1 MNNYIIEIQDVRK
14 SFKVGDQTLEI
25 LKGNTIN
32 VDYGDFV
39 ILFGASGSG
48 KSTLLHII
56 LGLEPPS
63 SGKIFFLGED
73 LYKEGTNEDY
83 RSEFRK
89 RHIGMIYQQ
98 PNWIKSLSVIENVSF
113 PLLLLGMDKA
123 RAYQKGLEALQ
134 VVNMENWKGYIPTEL
149 SSGQQQRVALARGI
163 INNPQIIIAD
173 EPTGNLDQESGQK
186 LMQILKD
193 LNDKSG
199 KTVLMVTHDLEYLTF
214 AKTAFRMVDG
224 MIVGVYRGDEKEK
237 LFSELKFKRGVI
249 DDKNNSGK
257 IQTKA
262 TIEIQNENKPAET
275 KAGKVE

>member
-1 MNNYIIEIQDVRK
+1 MGNYIIEIQEVHK

-63 SGKIFFLGED
+63 SGKIYFLGED

-123 RAYQKGLEALQ
+123 RAYQKGLEALK

-224 MIVGVYRGDEKEK
+224 IIVGVYRGAEKEK
-237 LFSELKFKRGVI
+237 LFGELKFKRGVI
-249 DDKNNSGK
+249 DDKNNTGK
-257 IQTKA
+257 VQTKA
-262 TIEIQNENKPAET
+262 TIEIKSEKKEEVAPA
-275 KAGKVE
+275 KVE

>member
-1 MNNYIIEIQDVRK
+1 MGNYIIEIQDVHK

-63 SGKIFFLGED
+63 SGKIYFLGED

-123 RAYQKGLEALQ
+123 RAYQKGLEALK

-224 MIVGVYRGDEKEK
+224 IIVGVYRGAEKEK
-237 LFSELKFKRGVI
+237 LFGELKFKRGVI
-249 DDKNNSGK
+249 DDKNNTGQV
-257 IQTKA
+257 QTKA
-262 TIEIQNENKPAET
+262 TIEIKSEKKEEVAPA
-275 KAGKVE
+275 KVE

>member
-1 MNNYIIEIQDVRK
+1 MGNYIIEIQDVHK

-63 SGKIFFLGED
+63 SGKIFFLGDD

-123 RAYQKGLEALQ
+123 RAYQKGLEALK

-224 MIVGVYRGDEKEK
+224 IIVGVYRGAEKEK
-237 LFSELKFKRGVI
+237 LFGELKFKRGVI
-249 DDKNNSGK
+249 DDKNNTGK
-257 IQTKA
+257 VQTKA
-262 TIEIQNENKPAET
+262 TIEIKSEKKEEVAPA
-275 KAGKVE
+275 KVE